1 MNQSDNRFYREPGIG
16 DNQPPVDYNDP
27 DILQARLER
36 EYADML
42 ARFAELELGAAKV
55 PTKINTDSEARS
67 VVDWVAQQCK
77 TLITQAERAHT
88 KEKAPYL
95 AGGRTVDRF
104 FNDRIKRL
112 NNTIGP
118 IQRRVQ
124 TYFDL
129 KKAEIRR
136 REDAERREAER
147 RRQVALEEAQRLAA
161 EAAAREQLGDGA
173 SFFCI
178 ADEGWQ
184 GGPPLTFTLG
194 PEHQVVYTDRS
205 IRLIYKEKEQ
215 VTNLLPSPD
224 VVYQLVKYT
233 PLTVT
238 RPIAA
243 KRHFLQSFM
252 WARDPAARPVSWKSI
267 SPFPP

>member
-1 MNQSDNRFYREPGIG
+1 MNASDNRFYREPGIG

-55 PTKINTDSEARS
+55 PIKIATDSEARS

-147 RRQVALEEAQRLAA
+147 RRQVALEEAQRLAR
-161 EAAAREQLGDGA
+161 EAAAREQLGDRRGA
-173 SFFCI
+173 I
-178 ADEGWQ
+178 NLAKAARDQEDNAAVAEAQAGA
-184 GGPPLTFTLG
+184 PPAPVHIHGEYGATAF
-194 PEHQVVYTDRS
+194 
-205 IRLIYKEKEQ
+205 
-215 VTNLLPSPD
+215 
-224 VVYQLVKYT
+224 
-233 PLTVT
+233 
-238 RPIAA
+238 
-243 KRHFLQSFM
+243 
-252 WARDPAARPVSWKSI
+252 AREVWTYEVMDPAAVPLGYLTIDDAAVKGAIRDGIREIPGIRIYQDERFTIKRC
-267 SPFPP
+267 